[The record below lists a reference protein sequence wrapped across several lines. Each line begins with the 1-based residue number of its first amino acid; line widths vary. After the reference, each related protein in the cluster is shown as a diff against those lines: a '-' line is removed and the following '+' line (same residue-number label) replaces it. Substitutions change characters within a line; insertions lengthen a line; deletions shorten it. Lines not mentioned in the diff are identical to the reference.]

1 VSVSNIE
8 KTIRFE
14 HGNLRAIVPDRK
26 TIDAIDYST
35 DDFKPSGNNLLD
47 EWRIKRLSEYLTY
60 KFPLWRRS
68 GLKSIDLPR
77 VKSYKA
83 LESIDEEGLS
93 LLDSL
98 DFEGTD
104 RKFVLMADIFSSSGK
119 YIVVEEDTTLIVDEF
134 SQYDNMLIDVRRG
147 TLNLVRY
154 IERPFFIG
162 NLRILVRQ
170 DAALN
175 LYNLYI
181 GKEPEEQEQSVSNFL
196 SSSVFIHA
204 LDHSKIKVKDFYFG
218 GKINAG
224 YFGMKLNGEDI
235 QADVRPYYL
244 ANKDNVVDILY
255 FMRFYKQKSYGNV
268 DSKGVLADKSK
279 VVFRGIMDILSG
291 AKEVEAHQSNHAT
304 LISDAVKVE
313 AVPSLMVDE
322 NDVIASHAASSS
334 PVDENM
340 VFYLMTRG
348 IPEKEAQNVI
358 VKGIFEM
365 LKDELAAYNL
375 KGVVED
381 ALNRVVG

>member
-1 VSVSNIE
+1 MSGQ
-8 KTIRFE
+8 K
-14 HGNLRAIVPDRK
+14 
-26 TIDAIDYST
+26 YSFSFVGATRNAYEDT
-35 DDFKPSGNNLLD
+35 DTSIIYNEAAPIDFKIRLAGEVPS
-47 EWRIKRLSEYLTY
+47 
-60 KFPLWRRS
+60 
-68 GLKSIDLPR
+68 DLPGGLCGDYPIQ
-77 VKSYKA
+77 S
-83 LESIDEEGLS
+83 SNQIIMEE
-93 LLDSL
+93 
-98 DFEGTD
+98 
-104 RKFVLMADIFSSSGK
+104 
-119 YIVVEEDTTLIVDEF
+119 DEF
-134 SQYDNMLIDVRRG
+134 SQYDNMLIDVRGG
-147 TLNLVRY
+147 TLNLVRF

-181 GKEPEEQEQSVSNFL
+181 GKEPEEGMQGVSNFL
-196 SSSVFIHA
+196 SSSVFIQA
-204 LDHSKIKVKDFYFG
+204 LDRSKIKVKDFYFG
-218 GKINAG
+218 GKINVG

-268 DSKGVLADKSK
+268 DSKGVLADRSK

-304 LISDAVKVE
+304 LISDAAKVE

-322 NDVIASHAASSS
+322 NDVVASHAASSS

-348 IPEKEAQNVI
+348 ISEKEAQNAI

-365 LKDELAAYNL
+365 LKEELDAYNL

>member
-1 VSVSNIE
+1 MSVSNIE

-365 LKDELAAYNL
+365 LKEELDAYNL

>member
-1 VSVSNIE
+1 MSVSNIE
-8 KTIRFE
+8 KTIRLE
-14 HGNLRAIVPDRK
+14 HGNLRAIVPDRR

-47 EWRIKRLSEYLTY
+47 EWRVKRLSEYLTY

-77 VKSYKA
+77 VESYKA
-83 LESIDEEGLS
+83 LESIDEEGLN

-104 RKFVLMADIFSSSGK
+104 RKFVLMADIFSSSGN

-147 TLNLVRY
+147 TLNLVRC

-170 DAALN
+170 DASLN

-196 SSSVFIHA
+196 SSSVFIQA

-304 LISDAVKVE
+304 LISDAAKVE

-358 VKGIFEM
+358 VKGIFEI
-365 LKDELAAYNL
+365 LKEELEPYNL

-381 ALNRVVG
+381 VLNRVVG